1 MRTVVVGGGGG
12 GCGCVVVV
20 RTFQFW
26 HGSPSALGSGRVDQ
40 IYRSWSRG
48 VELRVSRCR
57 MWREKFSHTHRGR
70 GGAAEE
76 IEKER
81 EKFGDDV
88 LLLGY

>member
-1 MRTVVVGGGGG
+1 M
-12 GCGCVVVV
+12 VVVV
-20 RTFQFW
+20 LWLFELSNFW

-81 EKFGDDV
+81 EKFGFLKLMAVFIDI
-88 LLLGY
+88 